1 MPDKN
6 YKVYAQRWVVL
17 GVFMLINHWQN
28 LYLKKQEVYDKH
40 ILMAAPGSEISNQFV
55 CPAQAGMFSRSQSCQ
70 GKSQKPCSLN
80 GREEGNRIF

>member
-6 YKVYAQRWVVL
+6 HKVYPQRWVVL

-40 ILMAAPGSEISNQFV
+40 ILIAAPRCEISNQIV
-55 CPAQAGMFSRSQSCQ
+55 CPAQADMFSRSQSCQ

-80 GREEGNRIF
+80 SKDKGNQNL